1 MTWVKICG
9 ITNLEDALTAV
20 DAGAN
25 ALGFVFYER
34 SSRNVDP
41 DMARSIVSK
50 LPRDIECVGVFVSGF
65 DSDIPTIVDRVGLTG
80 MQLHV
85 GLSIPGDK
93 MQPGLESSNGI
104 KKYLALSLSHFLENR
119 GRFDSFVPSSLR
131 NEATAK
137 WASGVFLD
145 SGTQEQP
152 GGTGQTFE
160 WSKAVPIA
168 DVIKRLGLN
177 LVVAGGLTSNNV
189 GEAIRVLEP
198 WGVDVSSG
206 VEAKPGKKDS
216 AKVRDFI
223 AAVRLTERVV

>member
-1 MTWVKICG
+1 
-9 ITNLEDALTAV
+9 
-20 DAGAN
+20 
-25 ALGFVFYER
+25 
-34 SSRNVDP
+34 VDP

-104 KKYLALSLSHFLENR
+104 KKYLALSVSHFLEHR
-119 GRFDSFVPSSLR
+119 GQFDSFATSPR
-131 NEATAK
+131 NEALK
-137 WASGVFLD
+137 WAGILLD

-206 VEAKPGKKDS
+206 VEAKPGKKDP

-223 AAVRLTERVV
+223 AAVRLTERAV